1 MWPNS
6 LGGTSGCSGGAGAAD
21 LGGLAASTTSASELF
36 GPAAFGA
43 SAAGPYGALKTAP
56 YMGLSMP
63 IDALHSTIGYPG
75 CTPAGNPRKQRR
87 ERTTFTRSQLDVLE
101 GLFSRTKYPDIF
113 MREEVAMKINLPE
126 SRVQVWFKNRRAK
139 CRQQQKQQQQ
149 QQDKTPRSKKPSGS
163 PASNPPPGKSPSI
176 TTPPTPAAAVPATTP
191 LSGGTGGSAASSPA
205 LLRDSPQYKPAG
217 NASLLLAASTTPP
230 SLGGTVYSS
239 GGGSSSIWSPAVTES
254 GGAFPGDHQRLTWT
268 TTSSQQQCYQNYSS
282 YYTNMDYLTPASHQ
296 LNVRKSASCI
306 TVYGPHK
313 PTPPLL
319 SQQRDVRRW
328 WTSSSLPEGFPREN
342 NNDREKQR
350 ERVGFAMRG
359 EKRLECPGKISNTV
373 SVAKSDRVE
382 IKKKKLHIH
391 RAIPEDSG
399 MYTCVAKNEAG
410 ASPVTDSYPL
420 IVSGNE
426 TATIKD
432 VPRNLITKRG
442 EPAVLHCV
450 FENADEVQWFFK
462 EIDLLNFSVAAFEP
476 KRPTQLAIVGE
487 DQEFQISCLEPL
499 GLPSPKVYWK
509 DPTGHIISDTG
520 PVRVQ
525 DNTLIIAKARM
536 GEDDGNYTCVAENMA
551 GETDISVQIVI
562 STPPSIISSPESL
575 SVMEGD
581 SVTLTCS
588 YSGMEPPV
596 THVHW
601 LKDGAQLRESGGPTR
616 YRVTDNHGN
625 VTLHFKSV
633 DLSDEGH
640 YMFAPKFTVQP
651 QNPTEAIEGYPV
663 MLHCAAEGDPKPTIQ
678 WDKDSRM
685 NNLDNPRFEVLSNG
699 SLYIKEVYLSDEG
712 KYGCTAGNSGGLKR
726 EEVQLNVKAGDNY
739 RADMDL
745 EASDDG
751 TMMTKTVTITLSAAA
766 GYMVLVVGLM
776 LYCRYRRR
784 RRKQQYLQEQTEEKI
799 ENGDVQE
806 EQTELK
812 ETGNKVN
819 STNKKK
825 ENRDSHNKSDGADT
839 AHSQSSNQSRKSK
852 SNYDKI
858 AVPRSNLKELK
869 PLGRGEFGE
878 IYSTKYQV
886 DGDKESLV
894 MVKSL
899 TNTKDEIALQ
909 EFKRHL
915 DLVHKLNHENVVKL
929 IGLCRE
935 EEPDYMIL
943 EYTDWG
949 DLKQFLIASR
959 KDNNSSPTHETKAPR
974 APQLSVAQILSL
986 SNQAAKGLKHLA
998 DNRLVH
1004 KDIAARNCLI
1014 ASNLTIKISLPC
1026 MTKEPYQQEYTKH
1039 RNQII
1044 PLRWLPYEAVYED
1057 EYSTKSDVYSFSCL
1071 VWEMFHQGELPFNK
1085 MNDESV
1091 LTQLKAQ
1098 ALTWKPHK
1106 AAPPALQE
1114 LQTQCWANDPRERP
1128 TFDEVVSKIGE
1139 IVVDSCL

>member
-1 MWPNS
+1 MRS
-6 LGGTSGCSGGAGAAD
+6 GAARGD
-21 LGGLAASTTSASELF
+21 E
-36 GPAAFGA
+36 
-43 SAAGPYGALKTAP
+43 
-56 YMGLSMP
+56 
-63 IDALHSTIGYPG
+63 
-75 CTPAGNPRKQRR
+75 RKETERR
-87 ERTTFTRSQLDVLE
+87 EHT
-101 GLFSRTKYPDIF
+101 G
-113 MREEVAMKINLPE
+113 REET
-126 SRVQVWFKNRRAK
+126 
-139 CRQQQKQQQQ
+139 KQE
-149 QQDKTPRSKKPSGS
+149 RG
-163 PASNPPPGKSPSI
+163 
-176 TTPPTPAAAVPATTP
+176 AV
-191 LSGGTGGSAASSPA
+191 
-205 LLRDSPQYKPAG
+205 
-217 NASLLLAASTTPP
+217 
-230 SLGGTVYSS
+230 
-239 GGGSSSIWSPAVTES
+239 IE
-254 GGAFPGDHQRLTWT
+254 
-268 TTSSQQQCYQNYSS
+268 
-282 YYTNMDYLTPASHQ
+282 
-296 LNVRKSASCI
+296 
-306 TVYGPHK
+306 
-313 PTPPLL
+313 
-319 SQQRDVRRW
+319 
-328 WTSSSLPEGFPREN
+328 REKGE

-350 ERVGFAMRG
+350 ERVGLAMRG
-359 EKRLECPGKISNTV
+359 KKRLRVPCRSTAISARLFAAVLGDVDDAPFLQAPSTTDDDVEREEIGSGGCGDRLSRPSLLSFDVTALYSDFLCRSTRRNLVEKRRNVDGKKSFGISEAIVQLQQPKLPSTIHVDNEIELRCHVDGSGDMKYEWFKNTV

-432 VPRNLITKRG
+432 VPKNLITKRG
-442 EPAVLHCV
+442 EPAILHCV

-462 EIDLLNFSVAAFEP
+462 EIGPLESDEERTIFENGTLLIRAADLRDQGFYSCHGIRDETTVSYTVELQIAYLLNFSVAAFEP

-581 SVTLTCS
+581 PVTLTCS
-588 YSGMEPPV
+588 YSGMEPPI

-601 LKDGAQLRESGGPTR
+601 LKDEAQLKESGGPTR

-633 DLSDEGH
+633 DLSDKGH
-640 YMFAPKFTVQP
+640 YMCQVFTTGFPSLFSKPAILTVEEKLKFSPQPVNKRLELGSTAKVSCKAQGATNPTVKWVKEGEDEEFPKHVQDINGTLHFNGVLEEDKGRYTCIASNAQGSINHTISIDVVIAPKFTVQP

-858 AVPRSNLKELK
+858 AASRSNLKELK

-959 KDNNSSPTHETKAPR
+959 KDNNSSPTHETKVPR

-1098 ALTWKPHK
+1098 TLTWKPHK

>member
-1 MWPNS
+1 MRRIAALLS
-6 LGGTSGCSGGAGAAD
+6 LLVCVSVPVHGQDGD
-21 LGGLAASTTSASELF
+21 LYFSVS
-36 GPAAFGA
+36 PAE
-43 SAAGPYGALKTAP
+43 
-56 YMGLSMP
+56 
-63 IDALHSTIGYPG
+63 HS
-75 CTPAGNPRKQRR
+75 
-87 ERTTFTRSQLDVLE
+87 VVE
-101 GLFSRTKYPDIF
+101 GLPVRLRCEAQPSSHVKYSWKIDGQPLAPSPRRHQIEGDLYITRVNRILDSGNF
-113 MREEVAMKINLPE
+113 VCVATHEETGYSIESSPAKIDVQWVSEASVQLQQPKLPSAIRVDSEVELRCHVDGSGDMKYE
-126 SRVQVWFKNRRAK
+126 WFKN
-139 CRQQQKQQQQ
+139 
-149 QQDKTPRSKKPSGS
+149 T
-163 PASNPPPGKSPSI
+163 
-176 TTPPTPAAAVPATTP
+176 
-191 LSGGTGGSAASSPA
+191 
-205 LLRDSPQYKPAG
+205 
-217 NASLLLAASTTPP
+217 
-230 SLGGTVYSS
+230 
-239 GGGSSSIWSPAVTES
+239 
-254 GGAFPGDHQRLTWT
+254 
-268 TTSSQQQCYQNYSS
+268 
-282 YYTNMDYLTPASHQ
+282 M
-296 LNVRKSASCI
+296 
-306 TVYGPHK
+306 
-313 PTPPLL
+313 
-319 SQQRDVRRW
+319 
-328 WTSSSLPEGFPREN
+328 
-342 NNDREKQR
+342 
-350 ERVGFAMRG
+350 
-359 EKRLECPGKISNTV
+359 
-373 SVAKSDRVE
+373 SVARSDRVD

-391 RAIPEDSG
+391 RAVPEDSG
-399 MYTCVAKNEAG
+399 MYTCLAKNEAG
-410 ASPVTDSYPL
+410 SSPVTESYPL

-426 TATIKD
+426 TATIKV
-432 VPRNLITKRG
+432 VPRNLIAKRG
-442 EPAVLHCV
+442 EPATLHCV
-450 FENADEVQWFFK
+450 FEDADEVQWFFK
-462 EIDLLNFSVAAFEP
+462 EIGPLEPDEERMIFENGTLTIHAADQRDQGFYSCHGIRDETTVSYTVELQIAYLLNFSMAAFEP

-499 GLPSPKVYWK
+499 GLPPPKVYWR

-525 DNTLIIAKARM
+525 DNTLIIARARM
-536 GEDDGNYTCVAENMA
+536 GEDDGNYTCVAENLA

-575 SVMEGD
+575 SAMEGD

-601 LKDGAQLRESGGPTR
+601 LKDGTQLRESGGPTR

-633 DLSDEGH
+633 DLSDKGH
-640 YMFAPKFTVQP
+640 YMCQVFTTGFPSLLSDPAVLTVEEKLKFSPQPVNKRLELGSTAKVSCKAQGTTNPTVKWVKEGENEEFPKHVQDINGTLHFNGVLEEDKGRYTCIASNAQGSINHTISIDVVIAPKFTVQP

-745 EASDDG
+745 EATDDG

-784 RRKQQYLQEQTEEKI
+784 RRKQQYLQEQTEEKM

-819 STNKKK
+819 STTKKK

-839 AHSQSSNQSRKSK
+839 AHSQSSNQSKKSK

-858 AVPRSNLKELK
+858 AVSRSNLKELK

-899 TNTKDEIALQ
+899 TNTKDETALQ

-915 DLVHKLNHENVVKL
+915 DLVLKLNHENVVKL

-959 KDNNSSPTHETKAPR
+959 KDSNSSPTHETKQR

-1039 RNQII
+1039 RNQVI

-1085 MNDESV
+1085 LNDESV
-1091 LTQLKAQ
+1091 LVQLKAQ
-1098 ALTWKPHK
+1098 TLTWKPHK
-1106 AAPPALQE
+1106 AAPPALQD
-1114 LQTQCWANDPRERP
+1114 LQAQCWANDPRERP